1 VVADA
6 VEFSVISSRF
16 LVLVVS
22 ACMTL
27 TGVSAIAQGC
37 VAAHTN
43 QRVISEL
50 VISDDSR
57 PSPLF
62 SIHNL
67 TVDIGYR
74 VFNSNKYFQ
83 GDTEIP
89 RPNAVRNHQNIF
101 DVGVEYRLSP
111 SWSLIA
117 DVPVF
122 NGTRN
127 QIYPPSGIFQV
138 SGVGD
143 MLVGA
148 QAWIFRSPTENDG
161 NIAVNAQLKIPT
173 GINNATGAATA
184 GGKPVIATADQSLQ
198 PGDGAWGFVLGSQA
212 YKRLWRTASAYGQA
226 SYLFNP
232 QDTNG
237 VATFR
242 TQPGQAVMSV
252 TDQYLYRAGVS
263 QYVPKIHGLA
273 VSLGIRGEGVPVRDL
288 LGDSNGFRR
297 PGFILSLDPGLMI
310 NHKRDTL
317 SVNGPW
323 ALYRDRPPSVPEIQ
337 YNITNGDAFFADYTV
352 VASLSHHF

>member
-1 VVADA
+1 MKSSKFLLALIA
-6 VEFSVISSRF
+6 SFSVF
-16 LVLVVS
+16 V
-22 ACMTL
+22 A
-27 TGVSAIAQGC
+27 TGRALAQGC
-37 VAAHTN
+37 VAAHSN

-50 VISDDSR
+50 VTTDDGR
-57 PSPLF
+57 PSSLF

-67 TVDIGYR
+67 TLDIGYR

-83 GDTEIP
+83 GSTEIP

-101 DVGVEYRLSP
+101 DIGVEYRLSRR
-111 SWSLIA
+111 WSFVA

-138 SGVGD
+138 SGLGD

-148 QAWIFRSPTENDG
+148 QAWIFRPPTENGG
-161 NIAVNAQLKIPT
+161 NIAVIAQLKIPT
-173 GINNATGAATA
+173 GIDNATGSALLNGQTI
-184 GGKPVIATADQSLQ
+184 KATADPSLQ
-198 PGDGAWGFVLGSQA
+198 PGDGGWGFSLGTQA
-212 YKRLWRTASAYGQA
+212 YKRLWSTASAYGQA

-232 QDTNG
+232 EDTNG
-237 VATFR
+237 VPSFR
-242 TQPGQAVMSV
+242 TQPGQSVISV

-263 QYVPKIHGLA
+263 QYVPKVRGLTL
-273 VSLGIRGEGVPVRDL
+273 SLGIRGEGVPVRDL

-297 PGFILSLDPGLMI
+297 PGFIFSLDPGLMF
-310 NHKRDTL
+310 NYKQTTL

-337 YNITNGDAFFADYTV
+337 YHITNGDAFFADYTV
-352 VASLSHHF
+352 IVGLSHHF